1 MKRIFLAL
9 FLMIGHFGMSQNIVE
24 ERYTVSGGI
33 LGAANFNKLR
43 IIDNDNIDFDM
54 KPGWGAGAW
63 MNIPL
68 SKRFSFEPQVMY
80 NKYIYKTSSTET
92 FITDGNVGYISVPLI
107 LKYHIG
113 KSFAITAGP
122 QFDFVNSA
130 KNNDV
135 EINGDV
141 TNTSISLNAGIELF
155 PHARIVPFVRY
166 IHGFT
171 EMDARE
177 FTNVPGEFKNQNIQ
191 AGLKIRLFGKHILPD
206 SDGDGV
212 LDKDDKCPAQIGVA
226 RFNGCPVPD
235 ADKDG
240 INDEEDKCP
249 QVAGL
254 AKYQGC
260 PIPDT
265 DKDGIN
271 DEQDKCPQVAGLAK
285 YQGCPIPDSDK
296 DGINDE
302 EDKCPSVAGLAKY
315 QGCPIPDGDG
325 DGVND
330 EEDKCPTIAGL
341 PENGGCPKINFK
353 AENVQFVSGK
363 SLLTTGAKN
372 ELNKLIKILN
382 EDYPDVKLTI
392 SGHTD
397 NTGKPETNQK
407 LSVTRAEAV
416 KAYLVSKKISADRL
430 IAEGFGADQPIAD
443 NATPAGKA
451 KNRRVEFKVSQ

>member
-1 MKRIFLAL
+1 MKRIF
-9 FLMIGHFGMSQNIVE
+9 FLSLIISQFAIGQNIVKE
-24 ERYTVSGGI
+24 HYTVSGGV

-43 IIDNDNIDFDM
+43 VVDNDLIEFDT

-63 MNIPL
+63 LNLPL
-68 SKRFSFEPQVMY
+68 SKSFSFEPQVMY
-80 NKYIYKTSSTET
+80 NNYVYKTSSTQS
-92 FITDGNVGYISVPLI
+92 FITDGSIGYISVPLI

-113 KSFAITAGP
+113 KKFAITAGP

-135 EINGDV
+135 DIKGNV
-141 TNTSISLNAGIELF
+141 TKTSFSLNAGIELF

-166 IHGFT
+166 VHGLT
-171 EMDARE
+171 DMDARA
-177 FTNVPGEFKNQNIQ
+177 FSNVPGEFKNQNIQ
-191 AGLKIRLFGKHILPD
+191 AGLKLRLFGKLVLAD

-212 LDKDDKCPAQIGVA
+212 LDKDDKCPTQIGFA
-226 RFNGCPVPD
+226 RYNGCPIPD
-235 ADKDG
+235 SDKDG
-240 INDEEDKCP
+240 INDEQDKCP
-249 QVAGL
+249 QIAGI

-285 YQGCPIPDSDK
+285 YQGCPVPDSDK

-341 PENGGCPKINFK
+341 PANGGCPSINFK
-353 AENVQFVSGK
+353 AESVQFVSGK
-363 SLLTTGAKN
+363 SVLTTGAKN
-372 ELNKLIKILN
+372 ELNKLVKILN
-382 EDYPDVKLTI
+382 QDYPDVKMTI

-397 NTGKPETNQK
+397 NTGKAENNQI
-407 LSVTRAEAV
+407 LSVSRAEAV
-416 KAYLVSKKISADRL
+416 KTYLVSKKVVADRL
-430 IAEGFGADQPIAD
+430 IVEGFGADQPIAD

-451 KNRRVEFKVSQ
+451 KNRRVEFRVSQ